1 MSNFEVSGNG
11 ADPVA
16 DSLNFRLIYT
26 TMTQVQPESTVTYSF
41 DVTVSP
47 DATTKLGVDETP
59 TTSSKPDVTYTKLCR
74 VQ

>member
-1 MSNFEVSGNG
+1 
-11 ADPVA
+11 
-16 DSLNFRLIYT
+16 
-26 TMTQVQPESTVTYSF
+26 MTQVQPESTVTYSF